1 MIEIVSVGD
10 KQKYKE
16 KDPYR
21 KQSGAEKQRKI
32 RRRDLEPWPK
42 AVQAFLATHPKL
54 KDLLMDS
61 STELGHRNRQLN
73 SLEAYCV

>member
-32 RRRDLEPWPK
+32 RRRDLEP
-42 AVQAFLATHPKL
+42 
-54 KDLLMDS
+54 
-61 STELGHRNRQLN
+61 
-73 SLEAYCV
+73 